1 MALPKVILQLYP
13 MFPAD
18 GEAGRK
24 AQRPLGNNREIYN
37 NIVHEWDEIIR
48 EADKMGVWGASTIEH
63 HLHSEGY
70 EVGPNPGVLNA
81 RWSSMVE
88 NMHIGALGYVA
99 ATQDPIRVA
108 EETAIID
115 HMCNGKYFVGFA
127 RGYQARWTNILG
139 QFSGAEATVSDKSEA
154 DHYNRK
160 VFEERVE
167 QIIAAWTQE
176 LIEFDGDSYKAPFP
190 KDTGVQGYP
199 AWRITAEAGAEGE
212 VDTQGNIQRVCVVPK
227 PYQRPHPPVM
237 VAASK
242 SPESIQFCAR
252 NRFIPTYFMHTLSFV
267 EMANLY
273 VEEGRK
279 HGIDYALGQNQ
290 NIVRWPHI
298 TASREQ
304 YLDRLR
310 EYDLDIYKNF
320 YGPFF
325 PQFPQSA
332 DESEYLTSMEDSG
345 IFIGGTVD
353 ESIRQWRDLFDRV
366 PSEYVTLIWHWAQ
379 VPKDVMMEEL
389 QLFMDKVLPEL
400 EIPDFEPIPAAVAAE

>member
-1 MALPKVILQLYP
+1 
-13 MFPAD
+13 
-18 GEAGRK
+18 
-24 AQRPLGNNREIYN
+24 
-37 NIVHEWDEIIR
+37 
-48 EADKMGVWGASTIEH
+48 
-63 HLHSEGY
+63 
-70 EVGPNPGVLNA
+70 
-81 RWSSMVE
+81 
-88 NMHIGALGYVA
+88 
-99 ATQDPIRVA
+99 
-108 EETAIID
+108 
-115 HMCNGKYFVGFA
+115 
-127 RGYQARWTNILG
+127 
-139 QFSGAEATVSDKSEA
+139 
-154 DHYNRK
+154 
-160 VFEERVE
+160 
-167 QIIAAWTQE
+167 
-176 LIEFDGDSYKAPFP
+176 
-190 KDTGVQGYP
+190 
-199 AWRITAEAGAEGE
+199 
-212 VDTQGNIQRVCVVPK
+212 
-227 PYQRPHPPVM
+227 
-237 VAASK
+237 
-242 SPESIQFCAR
+242 
-252 NRFIPTYFMHTLSFV
+252 MHTLSFV

-366 PSEYVTLIWHWAQ
+366 PSKYVTLIWHWAQ

>member
-176 LIEFDGDSYKAPFP
+176 LIEFDGDSDKAPFP

-400 EIPDFEPIPAAVAAE
+400 EIPDFEPVPAAVAAE